1 MHQSSWTC
9 YLEYFWYKIILIVVV
24 VGAVVVGNVVV
35 VNGEVGGGWPVV
47 GNAKIIVVKYNL
59 KPIEYKQFLRYHVF
73 LTDDRTQYTMSINIF
88 EYGKSAIRGIMY
100 SASFS
105 WVCLRYSRVVVC
117 HLNTQD
123 KKKQY
128 LQHAYWHIYLAQY

>member
-59 KPIEYKQFLRYHVF
+59 KPIEYK
-73 LTDDRTQYTMSINIF
+73 
-88 EYGKSAIRGIMY
+88 
-100 SASFS
+100 
-105 WVCLRYSRVVVC
+105 
-117 HLNTQD
+117 
-123 KKKQY
+123 
-128 LQHAYWHIYLAQY
+128 